1 MVPAHLPW
9 GPAPFLH
16 ILFLLLQKGGG
27 GPGAWPAGNGAEVGW
42 RGGTQGRAKTQLAA
56 CCSPVSPGG
65 CGEMGLRGDTGVL
78 MKDQHHGK
86 FWGLD
91 LRSRSTSG
99 VLGALGRQ
107 EWTTE
112 PDRG

>member
-1 MVPAHLPW
+1 
-9 GPAPFLH
+9 
-16 ILFLLLQKGGG
+16 
-27 GPGAWPAGNGAEVGW
+27 
-42 RGGTQGRAKTQLAA
+42 
-56 CCSPVSPGG
+56 
-65 CGEMGLRGDTGVL
+65 MGLRGDTGVL

-107 EWTTE
+107 GWTTE